1 MLVSDLT
8 RQSLAVPAVRVVT
21 PGLPLDRSDLVSPR
35 LQAAILQAAILETGG
50 GAVYTGGER
59 LL

>member
-1 MLVSDLT
+1 
-8 RQSLAVPAVRVVT
+8 VPAVRVVT